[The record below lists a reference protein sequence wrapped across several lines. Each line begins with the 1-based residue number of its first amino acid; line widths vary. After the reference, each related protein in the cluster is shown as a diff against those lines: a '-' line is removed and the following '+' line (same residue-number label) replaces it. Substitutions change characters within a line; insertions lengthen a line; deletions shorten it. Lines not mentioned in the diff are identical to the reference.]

1 MDLPKDAFNGAK
13 HQISEKQAR
22 LLSALFF
29 ISGIVLIGLFS
40 IVDFLES
47 ERKAEYIMVVLRALA
62 LIAGVGFVSYRT
74 RLVSF
79 VEQKVTLIEK
89 GIAFLCAAAA
99 AVGVSLRFFGAVFST
114 AEAGA
119 FTLAV
124 VNVMISRAL
133 TIAVLVLAGLIAAY
147 ALFFI
152 FAATI
157 RILREALRR
166 EEQPEL
172 KALPAQTKPIYDWLV
187 GIAIAL
193 AAAAVCAFTIDSG
206 HNWGPDF
213 ASYIKQGIAI
223 AKGNF
228 GAMNCAWGYSAM
240 LAVVYNFVGYD
251 ITTFSSLI
259 YYKIPAIICLSF
271 AAVTLLFYFRRRF
284 SLKWAAVL
292 TLIFALNPYVVGLTN
307 NVISNVPHLLFS
319 MLSIL
324 CLYRLFESKTRA
336 SQIVYG
342 VLSGLFIWYSDA
354 IRSNGIV
361 LLLTLLCVHAVSI
374 FAQLLK
380 KKRAVTEFG
389 EQARVNF
396 WPAHL
401 LPYGVFLLLW
411 LVVSRILPDT
421 GTETSLLGEA
431 TVGSFLSN
439 IEYYVSTLTTF
450 VWSITRAS
458 LPEYLLPWLWIPLLA
473 IGFWKSLKKDLLSC
487 VYFGG
492 TMLLLLLLVFRQG
505 LRYPLPVL
513 PMLVFFIAVGIQAI
527 VQGSKKLFGS
537 VRYGKLIS
545 ILVVAFLIFNLAWA
559 TTVNTT
565 SNLKNDRVFNAMSY
579 SEDAKDVYRYIQDH
593 TEENAT
599 ISFNKPPVIAINT
612 NRTSVS
618 DISLAEP
625 GSPLYLL
632 ITEDEYA
639 EHQVTDEFASLAD
652 LEASYGVTLTLVY
665 ENPLFQLYVVNG

>member
-1 MDLPKDAFNGAK
+1 MELPKDALNGAK

-22 LLSALFF
+22 RFSALLF
-29 ISGIVLIGLFS
+29 ISGIILVGLFS

-62 LIAGVGFVSYRT
+62 LIAGLGFVSYRA

-79 VEQKVTLIEK
+79 VDQKVSLAEK
-89 GIAFLCAAAA
+89 VIALVCAAAA

-114 AEAGA
+114 AETGA

-124 VNVMISRAL
+124 VDVTVSRAL
-133 TIAVLVLAGLIAAY
+133 TIAVLILLGLLAAF

-152 FAATI
+152 LAAI
-157 RILREALRR
+157 FRILREALGRSS
-166 EEQPEL
+166 QPEA
-172 KALPAQTKPIYDWLV
+172 KQLPTQTKPVYDWVV

-223 AKGNF
+223 AQGNF

-240 LAVVYNFVGYD
+240 LAAVYHFVGYD
-251 ITTFSSLI
+251 IATFSSLI

-342 VLSGLFIWYSDA
+342 VLSGLFIWYADA

-361 LLLTLLCVHAVSI
+361 LLLTLLCVHAVSA
-374 FAQLLK
+374 FAQLLQ
-380 KKRAVTEFG
+380 KKRAIAEFG

-411 LVVSRILPDT
+411 LAISRILPDT
-421 GTETSLLGEA
+421 GTETSLLSEA

-450 VWSITRAS
+450 IWSITRAS
-458 LPEYLLPWLWIPLLA
+458 LPEYLLPWIWIPLLA
-473 IGFWKSLKKDLLSC
+473 VGFWKSLKKDLLSC
-487 VYFGG
+487 VYFSG
-492 TMLLLLLLVFRQG
+492 TMLLLFLLVFRQG

-513 PMLVFFIAVGIQAI
+513 PMLVFFIAIGIQAI
-527 VQGSKKLFGS
+527 AQGLKKLFGP
-537 VRYGKLIS
+537 VRYGKLFS
-545 ILVVAFLIFNLAWA
+545 ILAVAFLLFNLAWA
-559 TTVNTT
+559 TKVNIT
-565 SNLKNDRVFNAMSY
+565 SNLENDRVFNAMSY

-593 TEENAT
+593 TEKDAT
-599 ISFNKPPVIAINT
+599 ISFNKPPVVAINT

-618 DISLAEP
+618 DITLAEP

-632 ITEDEYA
+632 ITQDEYA
-639 EHQVTDEFASLAD
+639 EHQVTDDFASLAD

-665 ENPLFQLYVVNG
+665 DNPLFQLYSVAG